1 MKEIQD
7 IFSIGGKTERLS
19 GGQGQSV
26 RVGDFVVK
34 PIEETEKYS
43 WAGSVLESLPTHSLA
58 IAKPIRSKN
67 GNFVENGYG
76 ATHYIAA
83 EFSSGRISEKISA
96 CQLLNQLLEN
106 IEQPEQWNSWY
117 SPWQWANQVAWE
129 ENHLP
134 QNANAHSIKVI
145 EEIKS
150 RYKLINL
157 TKQLIHSDLAG
168 NILFDGPK
176 PVVIDFSPEF
186 RPSAYAEI
194 LLITDSIAWH
204 NEPTESLWLTQHKKE
219 LVIQLALRAIVFRL
233 SVIIN
238 LYPTNHEAFQKELKN
253 FQPLLN
259 VLID

>member
-1 MKEIQD
+1 MKEILD
-7 IFSIGGKTERLS
+7 IFGISGKTEHLS

-26 RVGDFVVK
+26 RVGDFVIK

-43 WAGSVLESLPTHSLA
+43 WAGSVLESLSTHSLA

-76 ATHYIAA
+76 VTHYLAG
-83 EFSSGRISEKISA
+83 EFSRGYISEKIAA

-106 IEQPEQWNSWY
+106 IEQPEQWNSWH
-117 SPWQWANQVAWE
+117 SAWQWANQIAWG

-134 QNANAHSIKVI
+134 QNTDIRSIDLI
-145 EEIKS
+145 ENIKS
-150 RYKLINL
+150 KYEHINL
-157 TKQLIHSDLAG
+157 TNQLIHSDLAG
-168 NILFDGPK
+168 NILFDGIK
-176 PVVIDFSPEF
+176 PVLIDFSPEF
-186 RPSAYAEI
+186 RPSTYSEI

-204 NEPTESLWLTQHKKE
+204 NEPTESLWLTKHRQE

-233 SVIIN
+233 LVVIN
-238 LYPTNHEAFQKELKN
+238 FYPTNHEAFRKELKN

-259 VLID
+259 VLLD